1 MVALA
6 AEARVI
12 DDTVSFGHNKANLL
26 DHVASKG
33 LLGGGVEHLSE
44 EISHGGR
51 GSIVKRAPILLT
63 PKILKKLGPLVIPL
77 SPLLKLAFLAC
88 IAGTGGA
95 CAGAGKYGAKKLR
108 SFFLIASVQRVILGK
123 Q

>member
-6 AEARVI
+6 AKARVI
-12 DDTVSFGHNKANLL
+12 DDTVRFTNNKANLE
-26 DHVASKG
+26 HFASKG
-33 LLGGGVEHLSE
+33 LIGGVDHLLE

>member
-12 DDTVSFGHNKANLL
+12 DDTIRLALDETNL
-26 DHVASKG
+26 DHLASKG

-51 GSIVKRAPILLT
+51 GSIVKRAPNLPSLAIA
-63 PKILKKLGPLVIPL
+63 KKLGPLAIPL
-77 SPLLKLAFLAC
+77 SPLLKLLLKAC
-88 IAGTGGA
+88 IVSTAGA
-95 CAGAGKYGAKKLR
+95 CAGAGK
-108 SFFLIASVQRVILGK
+108 
-123 Q
+123 